1 MVTFKRALFVALVGV
16 VAVGASGCSAI
27 NKAKKAAAKEMG
39 VKVTTRAVKIGDLDP
54 AYSKLENTEND
65 VLSAKSTAPT
75 KKEVKYK
82 RFGVKSL
89 DDYLKESNEMY
100 ASYVVADM
108 LVDKSITDL
117 NTFVGADVYTLA
129 DEKEIIKALRAKSPD
144 QLTAMQKLEENK
156 GNVEMLVSSVTG
168 IAGKAMGV
176 KDKGVGMSSS
186 IAGEFQ
192 KDPAKALVA
201 DEAVKEIKTSIDRM
215 TKVVTGAPDLV
226 AKMGKLTTTA
236 GIVTS
241 AASKIASGQI
251 PEATGG
257 GAKAG
262 GAKAGGKSGN
272 TNTPGKTPA
281 AGGAKRPP
289 PRAPAAKK

>member
-1 MVTFKRALFVALVGV
+1 MVTFKRALVAALVGV
-16 VAVGASGCSAI
+16 VVAGLSGCSAI

-39 VKVTTRAVKIGDLDP
+39 VKVTTRAVKITDLDP
-54 AYSKLENTEND
+54 AYSKLENGEND
-65 VLSAKSTAPT
+65 VLSAKSASPT

-129 DEKEIIKALRAKSPD
+129 DEKEIIRALRAKSPD
-144 QLTAMQKLEENK
+144 QLTAVQKLEENK
-156 GNVEMLVSSVTG
+156 GNVEMLVASVTG

-176 KDKGVGMSSS
+176 KDKGVNMSSS

-201 DEAVKEIKTSIDRM
+201 DDAVKEVKTSIDRM
-215 TKVVTGAPDLV
+215 TSVVTGAPDLV
-226 AKMGKLTTTA
+226 KKMGKLTTTV

-241 AASKIASGQI
+241 AASKIASGQV

-262 GAKAGGKSGN
+262 GAKAGGKN
-272 TNTPGKTPA
+272 TNTPGKA
-281 AGGAKRPP
+281 SGGAGPKRPP
-289 PRAPAAKK
+289 PRPPAAKK